1 MNLSQ
6 YMKRN
11 SLNDREMAESIGVER
26 SVVTKLRSNRIRPS
40 IETAVAIIKA
50 TNGAVSLDSFLEP
63 RRKAP
68 DPTRFA

>member
-11 SLNDREMAESIGVER
+11 SLNDREMAERIGVER

-50 TNGAVSLDSFLEP
+50 TSGAVSLDSFLEP
-63 RRKAP
+63 RGKP
-68 DPTRFA
+68 QPTRTA

>member
-11 SLNDREMAESIGVER
+11 SLNDREMADQIGVER

-50 TNGAVSLDSFLEP
+50 TNGAVSLDSFLAP
-63 RRKAP
+63 RAKP
-68 DPTRFA
+68 QPTRTA